1 MCSRHSANRG
11 QGLLDSSGLE
21 IQGAGLVLLVI
32 LFSLHLLWPVY
43 QISVY
48 LSNAS
53 NLSPVWPDVSGT
65 LLCHGDQEYPLLGSQ
80 DG

>member
-1 MCSRHSANRG
+1 MCSRHSASRG

-21 IQGAGLVLLVI
+21 MQGAGLDLPVI
-32 LFSLHLLWPVY
+32 LTSLHLLRPVY

-53 NLSPVWPDVSGT
+53 NLLPVWPDVSGAV
-65 LLCHGDQEYPLLGSQ
+65 LCHADQEYLLLGSQ